1 MLGYS
6 RFSQTHSSPDAFGQ
20 SGRTPSGNTGAST
33 RSLTQRRDKCQDTGS
48 RFLGQFSNS
57 GRGVKLSANILAGY
71 RVLSAVGA
79 CPPHDGVRGSVG
91 GERRP
96 DEEVLHYVCARGR
109 GGNEA
114 FIAGGYH
121 REYWR

>member
-1 MLGYS
+1 MLGCHM
-6 RFSQTHSSPDAFGQ
+6 RRRTADARPFAAG
-20 SGRTPSGNTGAST
+20 
-33 RSLTQRRDKCQDTGS
+33 
-48 RFLGQFSNS
+48 SNS
-57 GRGVKLSANILAGY
+57 GAPVAA
-71 RVLSAVGA
+71 
-79 CPPHDGVRGSVG
+79 PRGSVG